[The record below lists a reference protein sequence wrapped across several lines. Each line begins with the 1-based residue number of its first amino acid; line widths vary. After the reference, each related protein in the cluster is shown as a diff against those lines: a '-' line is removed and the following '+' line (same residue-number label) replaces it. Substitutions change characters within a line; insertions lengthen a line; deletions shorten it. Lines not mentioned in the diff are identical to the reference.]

1 MLGEL
6 LHPGT
11 GDQDDRLR
19 VVALVDLEPLLVGG
33 INDVAHVLL
42 PQSTQDTIE
51 EVFFWESSRHLLLIR
66 QIHLQDLILHSVG
79 VEILH

>member
-6 LHPGT
+6 LHPGV
-11 GDQDDRLR
+11 GDQDARLR

-51 EVFFWESSRHLLLIR
+51 EVFLRESTLHLLLVR
-66 QIHLQDLILHSVG
+66 QIHLQDLILHGIG
-79 VEILH
+79 VEVLH